1 MMPQRNGS
9 KEEAKDETREETAK
23 PRTRATAAQRDR
35 AAETPPAEAS
45 RPGTE
50 FARVIAENPIPV
62 AAIWVG
68 AGWLAL
74 KALSGGRSGT
84 GTPPSVKIRETV
96 DAATTTGAE
105 TVGQLKNTTQE
116 VVGRFVG
123 GAQGVFST
131 VSQEAPRRAE
141 QVSTVVGWQAV
152 RAQTTA
158 TRLVEENP
166 LLLSAAAIAGGV
178 ALGLLAPTTRAESQ
192 TLAGPTK
199 QLVTRAEAA
208 ASQAVD
214 KVEQAVSG
222 SGGSGGSGRSQGGG
236 QSRPSSRGSAGR
248 SGA

>member
-1 MMPQRNGS
+1 MPQRDGS
-9 KEEAKDETREETAK
+9 KHEEETPK
-23 PRTRATAAQRDR
+23 RRTRAA
-35 AAETPPAEAS
+35 AAERETATQQMGSATATAPAREI
-45 RPGTE
+45 
-50 FARVIAENPIPV
+50 ARVIAENPIPV

-68 AGWLAL
+68 AGWLAM
-74 KALSGGRSGT
+74 KALSGGQST
-84 GTPPSVKIRETV
+84 FGTPPTARIRETV
-96 DAATTTGAE
+96 DAATTTGSE
-105 TVGQLKNTTQE
+105 TVGQLKSTTQE

-123 GAQGVFST
+123 GAQGVLST
-131 VSQEAPRRAE
+131 VSQEAPRKAE
-141 QVSTVVGWQAV
+141 QVTTVVGSQAV

-222 SGGSGGSGRSQGGG
+222 SGGGSQGQPSPRGQKAATSRGAAGSSGG
-236 QSRPSSRGSAGR
+236 
-248 SGA
+248 

>member
-1 MMPQRNGS
+1 MPERNGN
-9 KEEAKDETREETAK
+9 KEEVSKQ
-23 PRTRATAAQRDR
+23 RTRASTAER
-35 AAETPPAEAS
+35 ETESQMPSPQAS
-45 RPGTE
+45 RPTAE
-50 FARVIAENPIPV
+50 VARVISENPIPV
-62 AAIWVG
+62 AAIWIG

-74 KALSGGRSGT
+74 KTLSGGRTGT

-96 DAATTTGAE
+96 DAATMTGTE

-141 QVSTVVGWQAV
+141 QVSTVVGSQAV

-192 TLAGPTK
+192 TLSGPTK

-222 SGGSGGSGRSQGGG
+222 SQGGG
-236 QSRPSSRGSAGR
+236 QSKPSSRGSAGR

>member
-1 MMPQRNGS
+1 MMPDRDGH
-9 KEEAKDETREETAK
+9 KEDTAK
-23 PRTRATAAQRDR
+23 PRTRAS
-35 AAETPPAEAS
+35 AAERESQSGTPPAEAS
-45 RPGTE
+45 RPTRE
-50 FARVIAENPIPV
+50 IARVIAENPVPV

-74 KALSGGRSGT
+74 KALTGGRTGT
-84 GTPPSVKIRETV
+84 GTPPSVKIREKV
-96 DAATTTGAE
+96 DAATTTGTE
-105 TVGQLKNTTQE
+105 TVGQLKNSTQE

-141 QVSTVVGWQAV
+141 QVSTVVGSQAV

-166 LLLSAAAIAGGV
+166 LLLSVAAIAGGV

-222 SGGSGGSGRSQGGG
+222 SGGGS
-236 QSRPSSRGSAGR
+236 QSRRSRA
-248 SGA
+248 

>member
-1 MMPQRNGS
+1 MPQRDGS
-9 KEEAKDETREETAK
+9 KHEEETPK
-23 PRTRATAAQRDR
+23 RRTRMA
-35 AAETPPAEAS
+35 AAEHETETQQTRSTEATPPAREI
-45 RPGTE
+45 
-50 FARVIAENPIPV
+50 ARVIAENPIPV

-68 AGWLAL
+68 AGWLAM
-74 KALSGGRSGT
+74 KALSGGQST
-84 GTPPSVKIRETV
+84 GTPPTARIRETV
-96 DAATTTGAE
+96 DAATMTGSE
-105 TVGQLKNTTQE
+105 TVGQLKSTTQE

-123 GAQGVFST
+123 GAQGVLST
-131 VSQEAPRRAE
+131 VSQEAPRKAE
-141 QVSTVVGWQAV
+141 QMTTVVGSQAM

-214 KVEQAVSG
+214 KVEQAV
-222 SGGSGGSGRSQGGG
+222 GGSQSGGRSQ
-236 QSRPSSRGSAGR
+236 QSSR
-248 SGA
+248 

>member
-1 MMPQRNGS
+1 MPERNGS
-9 KEEAKDETREETAK
+9 KEEEATPKR
-23 PRTRATAAQRDR
+23 RTRAAAADR
-35 AAETPPAEAS
+35 ETPTQETRPAEAA
-45 RPGTE
+45 PPTKE
-50 FARVIAENPIPV
+50 IARVIAANPIPV
-62 AAIWVG
+62 AAIWLG

-74 KALSGGRSGT
+74 KALSGGQPT
-84 GTPPSVKIRETV
+84 FGTPPTARIRETV
-96 DAATTTGAE
+96 DAATTTGSE
-105 TVGQLKNTTQE
+105 TVGQLKSTTQE

-131 VSQEAPRRAE
+131 VSQEAPRKAE
-141 QVSTVVGWQAV
+141 QVSTVVGSQAM

-222 SGGSGGSGRSQGGG
+222 SQSGGRSQ
-236 QSRPSSRGSAGR
+236 QSTR
-248 SGA
+248 

>member
-1 MMPQRNGS
+1 MAERNGN
-9 KEEAKDETREETAK
+9 KEETAK
-23 PRTRATAAQRDR
+23 PRTRASTAERETES
-35 AAETPPAEAS
+35 ETPSPQQAS
-45 RPGTE
+45 RPATE
-50 FARVIAENPIPV
+50 MARVISENPIPV

-74 KALSGGRSGT
+74 KALSGGRTGT

-96 DAATTTGAE
+96 DAAATTGTE
-105 TVGQLKNTTQE
+105 TVGQLRNTTQE

-123 GAQGVFST
+123 GAQGVFTT
-131 VSQEAPRRAE
+131 VTHEAPRRAE
-141 QVSTVVGWQAV
+141 QVSTVVGSQAV

-222 SGGSGGSGRSQGGG
+222 SQGGG
-236 QSRPSSRGSAGR
+236 QSRPSSGGSAGR
-248 SGA
+248 AGA

>member
-1 MMPQRNGS
+1 MMPQRNGH
-9 KEEAKDETREETAK
+9 KEETGK
-23 PRTRATAAQRDR
+23 PRTRASTAERETES
-35 AAETPPAEAS
+35 ETPRAEAS
-45 RPGTE
+45 GPTTE
-50 FARVIAENPIPV
+50 ISRVIAENPIPV

-74 KALSGGRSGT
+74 KALSGGRTGSGM
-84 GTPPSVKIRETV
+84 PPGVKIRETV
-96 DAATTTGAE
+96 DAATTTGTE

-123 GAQGVFST
+123 GAHGVFST
-131 VSQEAPRRAE
+131 VSQEAPRKAE
-141 QVSTVVGWQAV
+141 QVSTVVGSQAA
-152 RAQTTA
+152 RAQSTA

-214 KVEQAVSG
+214 KVEQAVNG
-222 SGGSGGSGRSQGGG
+222 PGGGG
-236 QSRPSSRGSAGR
+236 QSRQSPRGGTAGTPRGSAGR
-248 SGA
+248 PGA

>member
-1 MMPQRNGS
+1 MAERNGN
-9 KEEAKDETREETAK
+9 KEETAK
-23 PRTRATAAQRDR
+23 PRARASTAER
-35 AAETPPAEAS
+35 ETESQPPPSAAS
-45 RPGTE
+45 RPTTE
-50 FARVIAENPIPV
+50 IARVISENPVPV

-96 DAATTTGAE
+96 DAATTTGTE

-141 QVSTVVGWQAV
+141 QVSTVVGSQAV

-192 TLAGPTK
+192 TLSGPTK

-222 SGGSGGSGRSQGGG
+222 SQGGAQAR
-236 QSRPSSRGSAGR
+236 QSARPGTAGTPRRSAPT

>member
-1 MMPQRNGS
+1 MMPERNGN
-9 KEEAKDETREETAK
+9 KQETAK
-23 PRTRATAAQRDR
+23 PRTRASTTEREMQ
-35 AAETPPAEAS
+35 TPPAEAS
-45 RPGTE
+45 RPTTE
-50 FARVIAENPIPV
+50 IARVIAQNPVPV

-74 KALSGGRSGT
+74 KALSGGRTGT
-84 GTPPSVKIRETV
+84 GTLPSAKIRETV
-96 DAATTTGAE
+96 DAATTTGTE

-131 VSQEAPRRAE
+131 VSQEAPRKAE
-141 QVSTVVGWQAV
+141 QVSTVVGSQAA
-152 RAQTTA
+152 RAQSTA

-166 LLLSAAAIAGGV
+166 LLLGAAAIAGGV
-178 ALGLLAPTTRAESQ
+178 ALGLLAPTTRAEAQ

-222 SGGSGGSGRSQGGG
+222 SGGRG
-236 QSRPSSRGSAGR
+236 QSRQSPRGRTAGTPRGSAGL